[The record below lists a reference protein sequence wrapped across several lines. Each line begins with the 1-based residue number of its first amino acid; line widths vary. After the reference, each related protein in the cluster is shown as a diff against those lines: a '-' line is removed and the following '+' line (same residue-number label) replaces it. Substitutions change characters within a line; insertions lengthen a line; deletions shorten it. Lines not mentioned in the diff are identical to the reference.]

1 LVSRALDTI
10 NQEPFLFAISQENIK
25 YLICSFGAVNIYNPL
40 EESIMSQEIRTFIEE
55 VTDWL
60 LLGLVSNE
68 EAEKIIQSK
77 IRLERRIN
85 Q

>member
-1 LVSRALDTI
+1 MLHCKI
-10 NQEPFLFAISQENIK
+10 ISK
-25 YLICSFGAVNIYNPL
+25 CLICSFGAVNIYNPLL

>member
-1 LVSRALDTI
+1 ME
-10 NQEPFLFAISQENIK
+10 QK
-25 YLICSFGAVNIYNPL
+25 
-40 EESIMSQEIRTFIEE
+40 IRTFIEE